1 MTNTGEWTLLRSIAA
16 LRWCNVDT
24 VFELPLKTSRRL
36 AVHRMQMFLRSCAC
50 RERSGPALTWND
62 MKCLHPRQSEKTSWV
77 LYWRPMWEYLLG
89 CEQLKFSQATLNK
102 QRLPRSLASTP
113 SCFHG
118 NNGGGL
124 WLRLSHGSSVTHLF
138 LMSCYTIVNDL
149 QHWRFLLS
157 LILSGLNLC
166 HSDAA
171 DLYEQRISAG
181 QFKET

>member
-1 MTNTGEWTLLRSIAA
+1 MTNIGEWTLLCSIPAPW
-16 LRWCNVDT
+16 WCNVDT
-24 VFELPLKTSRRL
+24 VFELPLNTSRRL
-36 AVHRMQMFLRSCAC
+36 TVCRMQMFIRSCAYW
-50 RERSGPALTWND
+50 ERSGPVLTWND
-62 MKCLHPRQSEKTSWV
+62 MKCLHPCQSEKTSWV
-77 LYWRPMWEYLLG
+77 LYWHPMWEYLLC
-89 CEQLKFSQATLNK
+89 CEQLKFSQATVNK
-102 QRLPRSLASTP
+102 KSLPRSLASTL

-118 NNGGGL
+118 NNQGGL

-149 QHWRFLLS
+149 QYWRFLLS
-157 LILSGLNLC
+157 LILSCLNLC